1 MLGKAREQNGLRFPH
16 AMHLSATRRSAHG
29 GYAAGLWRAQPDRH
43 PDRRSQWLS
52 VRWRAPRCC
61 HSLVYDKVGSTFRS
75 LRHGDVAQMRADLMA
90 MDRAPRRPVTQGLR
104 RPGEFKRGGRY
115 FQDFGRPARNYTAV
129 AQALSDQGVC
139 GECHIPS
146 GDGGVMP
153 VFQHSDYFLNARFD
167 HEAHEQED
175 CTTCHAGP
183 VGQRHRADA
192 HSGEKQEYSGSRA
205 ATRSRR
211 PVRAQLSS
219 RFRSRRRQTRPAP
232 TAWRTSCARREAGMT
247 GAQKAGATVGECPC

>member
-1 MLGKAREQNGLRFPH
+1 
-16 AMHLSATRRSAHG
+16 
-29 GYAAGLWRAQPDRH
+29 
-43 PDRRSQWLS
+43 
-52 VRWRAPRCC
+52 
-61 HSLVYDKVGSTFRS
+61 
-75 LRHGDVAQMRADLMA
+75 MA

-115 FQDFGRPARNYTAV
+115 FQDFGRPARNFTAV

-175 CTTCHAGP
+175 CTTCHA
-183 VGQRHRADA
+183 ADQSDSA
-192 HSGEKQEYSGSRA
+192 TDLLMPTLASCRECHSGAEAVQAEVPSTCAMCHSYHPPNFGRGGDGPQS
-205 ATRSRR
+205 
-211 PVRAQLSS
+211 
-219 RFRSRRRQTRPAP
+219 PAP
-232 TAWRTSCARREAGMT
+232 DRVAHVLRPQRGTE
-247 GAQKAGATVGECPC
+247 